1 MKKIGNLTKQKQKS
15 RWMILSAIM
24 IGALLVVMIAP
35 YGMRYFLTQKE
46 DTRDYAY
53 KESFLSEYEEVRE
66 NLQVQISKLRSAG
79 YQVEYSEYAIDE
91 ADGLYIDST
100 YIAPEKESD
109 NLIIITTGV
118 HGIEGYIGAAML
130 DVFFGEI
137 FTDINHENTGVLII
151 SNVNPYGMKYK
162 RRYNENNVDLNRNF
176 IFNWDEFDLDINK
189 DYPEVEDLLE
199 AKGEIG
205 NAFLHEIGFWGSI
218 AKQAVVNGTDA
229 IANALLSGQY
239 RSEKGVYYGGNED
252 QKSTTYLKE
261 VFTDSLHSDFKNIV
275 HIDVHSGYGPKN
287 TMTIFNSV
295 FDTMTEEE
303 TKKAFAYEDIIA
315 FDSEEFYVTSGDTT
329 EYFYRLA
336 EKENPEI
343 ELFSTCFEFGTLGS
357 EFMDTVRS
365 LKYTIDENRNHWYP
379 SSNPV
384 TEDIIKERYLEM
396 FYPTDASWREDAIQ
410 DFIKATK
417 GVLSSKLQ

>member
-1 MKKIGNLTKQKQKS
+1 MRKIEGFKRRKQT
-15 RWMILSAIM
+15 RGWRILSAFM
-24 IGALLVVMIAP
+24 IVVVLVVMIAP
-35 YGMRYFLTQKE
+35 YIMRYVLTQKE

-53 KESFLSEYEEVRE
+53 KSSFLNDYEEVRE
-66 NLQVQISKLRSAG
+66 NLQVQINKLESAG
-79 YQVEYSEYAIDE
+79 YQVQYSEYAIEE
-91 ADGLYIDST
+91 ADGLYIDSM
-100 YIAPEKESD
+100 YIAPEKEKE

-118 HGIEGYIGAAML
+118 HGIEGYMGAAML
-130 DVFFGEI
+130 DVFFGEV
-137 FTDINHENTGVLII
+137 FSDINHETTGVLIV

-176 IFNWDEFDLDINK
+176 IFNWEEFDLDSNQ
-189 DYPEVEDLLE
+189 DYPRVEDLLE
-199 AKGEIG
+199 PKTEIG
-205 NAFLHEIGFWGSI
+205 NAFLHELGFWGGV

-252 QKSTTYLKE
+252 QKSTLYLKG
-261 VFTDSLHSDFKNIV
+261 VFTDSLHSGYKNMV
-275 HIDVHSGYGPKN
+275 HIDIHSGYGPKN

-303 TKKAFAYEDIIA
+303 TKKAFAYEDVIA

-336 EKENPEI
+336 ELENPDM
-343 ELFSTCFEFGTLGS
+343 ELFSTCFEFGTLGA

-379 SSNPV
+379 SSNRV
-384 TEDIIKERYLEM
+384 TTDIIKERYLEM
-396 FYPTDASWREDAIQ
+396 FYPTDATWREGAIQ
-410 DFIKATK
+410 HFVKATK
-417 GVLSSKLQ
+417 GVLHDKLR